1 MPRHSL
7 VSNIFEPTDRHTCY
21 VAKTSIAGIA
31 LLISALVQ
39 SKTLSLYHMHI
50 LYDAISLVV

>member
-1 MPRHSL
+1 MMHRHSQVKFAGL
-7 VSNIFEPTDRHTCY
+7 VERIRLLNAS
-21 VAKTSIAGIA
+21 VAGIA

-39 SKTLSLYHMHI
+39 AKTLSLYHMHI

>member
-1 MPRHSL
+1 MMHRLSL
-7 VSNIFEPTDRHTCY
+7 VRWSTYELNLIPANARNI
-21 VAKTSIAGIA
+21 GIA

-39 SKTLSLYHMHI
+39 SKTLGLYHMHI